1 MSKIKTVQKNAYMWL
16 SAAKGWVVNQIK
28 FTKIQT
34 IVEAHENHF
43 VKILLQNFIW
53 SKPVDK
59 TELKFYEPV

>member
-1 MSKIKTVQKNAYMWL
+1 MWL